1 MGRAPAIVGLLL
13 ALSTAILIALL
24 GPLLLFNPWFVSLEQ
39 QRADVPTQLQASQQA
54 VDHVTGQIVAD
65 LWTDGSF
72 DAGLHDDEPLL
83 TDDEKSHMR
92 DVGSLIRVLGTLAII
107 AAVVLGLCIL
117 TLRHERR
124 RIGRLL
130 LTAAGIV
137 GVVAVVLAA
146 FFATSFD
153 QAFLAF
159 HRVFFPQGNF
169 LFGPDSNLL
178 RLFPEPFWFEA
189 ALAAGVLIVLS
200 ATLVSLVGFRMWRVS
215 PSSAE
220 LPPA

>member
-13 ALSTAILIALL
+13 ALSTALLIALL

-39 QRADVPTQLQASQQA
+39 QRADVPARLDAPQQA
-54 VDHVTGQIVAD
+54 VDHVTGQILAD
-65 LWTDGSF
+65 LWTGGSF
-72 DAGLHDDEPLL
+72 DAGLYDDVPFL

-107 AAVVLGLCIL
+107 AAVVLGLCLL

-130 LTAAGIV
+130 LTAAGTV